1 MPQHPV
7 LAAIA
12 DQIDK
17 YDLAA
22 ALADNE
28 FNMLWFSREWRK
40 LTSRFEGYDVDRWLG
55 HHWAEFSL
63 SEEFLAATSRRSVMR
78 AGLDL
83 LPPLM
88 HGTPGGR
95 ERLREILT
103 SILGADAAAVV
114 DQVPD
119 TAPPIWGLS
128 FKWSPAEGM
137 APVATSLLGIRIHD
151 DNGDYVGNVGIYIGA
166 LPYTVASM
174 LARGDP
180 AILERSARLIKPG
193 RRQAVVLFADLQAS
207 SLLSRNLPSA
217 VFFKV
222 VQSVITEI
230 DGAVAAHEG
239 VVGRHAGDG
248 LSAFFVV
255 EQVGS
260 SSGACR
266 AAVEAARDIKARVA
280 EAGARLEAESGGA
293 VRGLDCVVNVGVHWG
308 GTLYMGQLLTEGRLE
323 VTALGDAV
331 NECARI
337 QECARD
343 GQALASK
350 ALMENMSSDDA
361 SALGLD
367 PDALA
372 YRTIAEI
379 PGVSEKAKR
388 DAGVISV
395 VTLDVDG

>member
-1 MPQHPV
+1 MAV
-7 LAAIA
+7 T
-12 DQIDK
+12 
-17 YDLAA
+17 
-22 ALADNE
+22 LADNE
-28 FNMLWFSREWRK
+28 FNMVWFSQEFRK
-40 LTSRFEGYDVDRWLG
+40 LTSRFEGFDVDKWLG

-63 SEEFLAATSRRSVMR
+63 SDEFLAATSRRSVMR

-103 SILGADAAAVV
+103 AILGADAAGVV

-151 DNGDYVGNVGIYIGA
+151 DNGDYVGNAGIYIGA

-222 VQSVITEI
+222 VQSVITEV
-230 DGAVAAHEG
+230 DAAIATHEG

-260 SSGACR
+260 ASAACR
-266 AAVEAARDIKARVA
+266 AAVEAAKDIKTRVGD
-280 EAGARLEAESGGA
+280 AGARLETDTAGA
-293 VRGLDCVVNVGVHWG
+293 VRASDCVVNVGVHWG

-337 QECARD
+337 QESARD

-350 ALMENMSSDDA
+350 ALIENLSSDDA
-361 SALGLD
+361 AALGLD
-367 PDALA
+367 PDTLV
-372 YRTIAEI
+372 YRTIADI
-379 PGVSEKAKR
+379 PSASEKAKR
-388 DAGVISV
+388 DAGVIPV
-395 VTLDVDG
+395 VAIGVN